1 MDQTIITLGLI
12 FGIIYLVSFIAL
24 LFCAL
29 SGDRKSPAAR
39 AVLIATLL
47 PVIGYPLA
55 AWYASKHPRNGI

>member
-1 MDQTIITLGLI
+1 MDQTIIVLGI
-12 FGIIYLVSFIAL
+12 VFGFIYLVAFIAL

-39 AVLIATLL
+39 AVLITTLL
-47 PVIGYPLA
+47 PVIGFPLA

>member
-1 MDQTIITLGLI
+1 MDQAIIAFGLV
-12 FGIIYLVSFIAL
+12 FGFVYLVAFIAL

>member
-1 MDQTIITLGLI
+1 MDQTIIVLGLV
-12 FGIIYLVSFIAL
+12 FGFIYLVAFIAL

-39 AVLIATLL
+39 AVLIATML
-47 PVIGYPLA
+47 PVFGFPLA

>member
-1 MDQTIITLGLI
+1 MDQTVIVLGI
-12 FGIIYLVSFIAL
+12 VFGIIYLVSFVAL

>member
-1 MDQTIITLGLI
+1 MDQTISVLVLI
-12 FGIIYLVSFIAL
+12 FGLIYLVAFIAL

>member
-1 MDQTIITLGLI
+1 MDQAVIVLGI
-12 FGIIYLVSFIAL
+12 VFGIIYLVSFVAL

>member
-1 MDQTIITLGLI
+1 MDQTIVIFGLI
-12 FGIIYLVSFIAL
+12 VGIIYLVSFIAL
-24 LFCAL
+24 IFCAL
-29 SGDRKSPAAR
+29 SGERKSPAAR

>member
-1 MDQTIITLGLI
+1 MDATIVILWIIGV
-12 FGIIYLVSFIAL
+12 IYLVAFIAL

-39 AVLIATLL
+39 AVLIATML
-47 PVIGYPLA
+47 PAIGYPLA

>member
-1 MDQTIITLGLI
+1 MDQTVIVLGI
-12 FGIIYLVSFIAL
+12 VFGIIYLTSFVAL
-24 LFCAL
+24 LFCSL

>member
-1 MDQTIITLGLI
+1 MDQTIIVLGTI
-12 FGIIYLVSFIAL
+12 FGLIYLVSFIAL

>member
-1 MDQTIITLGLI
+1 MDQTLAILLLVTGA
-12 FGIIYLVSFIAL
+12 IYLVAFIAL
-24 LFCAL
+24 IFCAL
-29 SGDRKSPAAR
+29 SGERRSPAAR

>member
-1 MDQTIITLGLI
+1 MDQTIIVLGTI
-12 FGIIYLVSFIAL
+12 FGIIYLISFVAL

-29 SGDRKSPAAR
+29 SSERKSPAAR
-39 AVLIATLL
+39 AVLIATML

>member
-1 MDQTIITLGLI
+1 MDQTIIVLGAI
-12 FGIIYLVSFIAL
+12 FGFIYLVSFIAL

>member
-1 MDQTIITLGLI
+1 MDQTIIVLGTI
-12 FGIIYLVSFIAL
+12 FSFIYLVAFIAL

-55 AWYASKHPRNGI
+55 AWYVSKHPRNGI

>member
-1 MDQTIITLGLI
+1 MDQTIIVLGTILGL
-12 FGIIYLVSFIAL
+12 IYLVSFIAL

-47 PVIGYPLA
+47 PAIGYPLA